1 MSILSKDLQISNNQ
15 SLDSSDSK
23 TDSTNTESVQKTK
36 QLPSRKQMISD
47 IKDHKQSLA
56 LRNNFKRG
64 SAYNMTNLFLKLCNM
79 NFTIYNLRQ
88 MTDDQLHAIWL
99 DIKSNK

>member
-1 MSILSKDLQISNNQ
+1 MSILSKDLKISNNQ
-15 SLDSSDSK
+15 SIDSSPSK
-23 TDSTNTESVQKTK
+23 PDSTKIENIENKPK
-36 QLPSRKQMISD
+36 MPSRKTMIND
-47 IKDHKQSLA
+47 IKEHKQFLA
-56 LRNNFKRG
+56 NKDNFKRG